1 MQYYRVL
8 LPRHPAAADSDLSA
22 GAAGVAVAPAAEL
35 ADAVLVREGFNWL
48 AFFFSVFWAIG
59 NGLWLTALAMI
70 AGLVVL
76 IGVPEMV
83 GLDLAS
89 RAILLLGY
97 AIFCGVSGNDWRAAG
112 LAGRGC
118 QLVAVVA
125 ARDRAAALIR
135 FAEQGLAA
143 SAVPAGGTEDA
154 SPPPRP
160 AAIDLGPSPGFWS

>member
-76 IGVPEMV
+76 VGVPEII
-83 GLDLAS
+83 GLDPAS
-89 RAILLLGY
+89 QAILLLGY
-97 AIFCGVSGNDWRAAG
+97 AIFCGVSGNDWRAGG
-112 LAGRGC
+112 LASRGW

-125 ARDRAAALIR
+125 ARDRAAAMIR
-135 FAEQGLAA
+135 FAEAGPVREDTPPDALAK
-143 SAVPAGGTEDA
+143 
-154 SPPPRP
+154 P
-160 AAIDLGPSPGFWS
+160 AALDLGPSPGFWS